1 MTRLCKTTLAA
12 ALMLGLAGVAA
23 AQTPVF
29 FSEYIEGSSNNK
41 AVEIYNG
48 TSGDL
53 DMTRVTVERYNNGST
68 TSPSVYTFT
77 GTLVSG
83 DVYVVGNPST
93 SGVDPVII
101 AESDLLSTLT
111 YYNGD
116 DVLILYLDGIVVDS
130 IGQLGNDPGVF
141 WGTAPIATAEFTL
154 VRDISVCV
162 GDVDVNDF
170 YDPALDGW
178 IGYPQN
184 TVTYLGSHTSNC
196 IVANDEASW
205 SAVKALFR

>member
-1 MTRLCKTTLAA
+1 MTRLFKTTLAA

-53 DMTRVTVERYNNGST
+53 DMSRVTVERCNNGST
-68 TSPSVYTFT
+68 IPTLYTFT
-77 GTLVSG
+77 GTVVSG
-83 DVYVVGNPST
+83 DVFVVGNPST
-93 SGVDPVII
+93 TGIDPVIP

-130 IGQLGNDPGVF
+130 IGQLGFDPGTA
-141 WGTAPIATAEFTL
+141 WGVAPTATAEFTL
-154 VRDISVCV
+154 VRDVSVCV
-162 GDVDVNDF
+162 GDVDVNDV

-178 IGYPQN
+178 IGYPQD
-184 TVTYLGSHTSNC
+184 TVSYLGSHTSNC

-205 SAVKALFR
+205 GGVKALFR

>member
-1 MTRLCKTTLAA
+1 M
-12 ALMLGLAGVAA
+12 
-23 AQTPVF
+23 
-29 FSEYIEGSSNNK
+29 S
-41 AVEIYNG
+41 
-48 TSGDL
+48 
-53 DMTRVTVERYNNGST
+53 RVTVERYNNGST
-68 TSPSVYTFT
+68 TAPAVYTFT
-77 GTLVSG
+77 GTVVSG

-93 SGVDPVII
+93 TGVDPVIV

-162 GDVDVNDF
+162 GDVDVNDV